1 VTQKWDERLV
11 IKMNSL
17 KLKGK
22 IAEAGYSQRSLSK
35 VLGMSKNTLNSKVNG
50 KKAFNTNEIKK
61 LCGAL
66 NISDN
71 EEKADIFLP

>member
-1 VTQKWDERLV
+1 L
-11 IKMNSL
+11 NSL

-35 VLGMSKNTLNSKVNG
+35 VLEMSKNTLNSKVNG

-61 LCGAL
+61 LCEAL
-66 NISDN
+66 NIFGN
-71 EEKADIFLP
+71 EEKVDIFLP